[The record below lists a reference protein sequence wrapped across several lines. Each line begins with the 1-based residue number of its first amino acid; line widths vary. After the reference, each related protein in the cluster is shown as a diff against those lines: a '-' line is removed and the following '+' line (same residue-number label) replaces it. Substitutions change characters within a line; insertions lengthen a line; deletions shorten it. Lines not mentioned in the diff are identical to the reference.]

1 MNKYKQ
7 SKQEMWFL
15 AKITLIMDLILP
27 SAGIKMGLQN
37 SVLGR
42 ILTFFPQPSK
52 FHKPNWSDSQLGQI
66 TRCSLSLCTS
76 DASRSLRFSGSPPSS
91 KSIFSFDYTLFIH
104 IPTPSR
110 SYIPL
115 LTELSSQ
122 NTVNYNIS
130 TQVDRSNIFRFIKYI
145 WTMKDICV

>member
-42 ILTFFPQPSK
+42 ILTFFP
-52 FHKPNWSDSQLGQI
+52 
-66 TRCSLSLCTS
+66 
-76 DASRSLRFSGSPPSS
+76 
-91 KSIFSFDYTLFIH
+91 
-104 IPTPSR
+104 
-110 SYIPL
+110 
-115 LTELSSQ
+115 
-122 NTVNYNIS
+122 
-130 TQVDRSNIFRFIKYI
+130 
-145 WTMKDICV
+145 